1 MSHLIQNDKKFQ
13 FIISSQ
19 HFIVNVWFIMTILF
33 ILVWIGTY
41 SLMGLGVGTSTE
53 PLYYL
58 AIHNSNVLKSSILN
72 KFLSFE
78 QYLFI

>member
-1 MSHLIQNDKKFQ
+1 
-13 FIISSQ
+13 
-19 HFIVNVWFIMTILF
+19 MTILF
-33 ILVWIGTY
+33 ILVWIETY
-41 SLMGLGVGTSTE
+41 SPMVGPNGVFWGWDDWTSTE

-58 AIHNSNVLKSSILN
+58 AIHNNNVLKSSILN